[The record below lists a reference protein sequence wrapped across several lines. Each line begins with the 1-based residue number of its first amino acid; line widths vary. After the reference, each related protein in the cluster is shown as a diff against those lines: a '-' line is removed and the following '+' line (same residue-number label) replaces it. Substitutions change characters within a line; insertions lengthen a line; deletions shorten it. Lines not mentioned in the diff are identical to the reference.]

1 MIMRRA
7 FVITLLCLSAVPGF
21 GQDSLGLDHYRW
33 GTPISVMQDPFAL
46 RPLEQRGPT
55 SVYSSN
61 LSMLGDAKLDDC
73 QFEFV
78 NGRFSGIAATTP
90 GRDDSDKLLRWLQ
103 ARFGPGENREPL
115 GWQWFLDGVHVSF
128 DVARAGEGWL
138 YWYPVALQPAK
149 EKR

>member
-1 MIMRRA
+1 MMRCSCL
-7 FVITLLCLSAVPGF
+7 ILLLCLATAPCF
-21 GQDSLGLDHYRW
+21 AQDSLGLDHYRW
-33 GTPISVMQDPFAL
+33 GTPLSAMQGPFAL
-46 RPLEQRGPT
+46 RPLEQRGTT

-61 LSMLGDAKLDDC
+61 LSNLGGATLDDC

-78 NGRFSGIAATTP
+78 GGRFSGIAATTP
-90 GRDDSDKLLRWLQ
+90 GRSDSEMLLRWLQ

-115 GWQWFLDGVHVSF
+115 GWQWFLDGVHISF
-128 DVARAGEGWL
+128 DMARAGEGWL